1 MSSWVVRVRNCC
13 AAVALSWLMAG
24 GLGCVFYLGPRSF
37 PDAPRLQQMNSSF
50 LKALKDEDGEIRSLL
65 GDPSAVPVGVS
76 QIKQWKTT
84 KDEVRS
90 LFGRPTAVVG
100 GDPTLFGFSDDD
112 EIWMFWYF
120 KTTYVPPGEYDFKKA
135 TLTVVFDSSGVVKHV
150 EYGISRGGMG
160 IHAIFK

>member
-24 GLGCVFYLGPRSF
+24 GLGCVFYLGPRGF

-100 GDPTLFGFSDDD
+100 GDPTLFGFSEDD
-112 EIWMFWYF
+112 EIWYFWWL
-120 KTTYVPPGEYDFKKA
+120 KMTIGLLGNDIERA